1 MKNKTFKNLIVII
14 MIVLIFANSLYVFAI
29 TNDKTQIT
37 VENFEEFKT
46 AIKDAKDGS
55 VIEIKGCIELTY
67 ENDTTIGYSDKRIII
82 KPSDEESSLKID
94 VTTNLIFKNTLYD
107 ENASCHLAIGASF
120 RECIKDGFNK
130 TLDELKNIGLN
141 QSSEHVDFFIGT
153 EDLEVKA
160 LLQNIIV
167 LQWG

>member
-67 ENDTTIGYSDKRIII
+67 ENDTQ
-82 KPSDEESSLKID
+82 
-94 VTTNLIFKNTLYD
+94 
-107 ENASCHLAIGASF
+107 
-120 RECIKDGFNK
+120 
-130 TLDELKNIGLN
+130 LDIQTKEL
-141 QSSEHVDFFIGT
+141 
-153 EDLEVKA
+153 
-160 LLQNIIV
+160 
-167 LQWG
+167 